1 MHKSSAE
8 MQTAH
13 SHSKNKPL
21 PRNEE
26 MVKQCT
32 LENLKCKTH
41 TFNPSTTPAESH

>member
-21 PRNEE
+21 PCNEE
-26 MVKQCT
+26 MVKRCT
-32 LENLKCKTH
+32 LESLKCKTH
-41 TFNPSTTPAESH
+41 TFNPSTTAAESH

>member
-8 MQTAH
+8 IQTGK

-21 PRNEE
+21 SRNEE

-32 LENLKCKTH
+32 VESFKCKTH
-41 TFNPSTTPAESH
+41 TLNPSTTTAESH